1 MLRKLIL
8 CAPLCALL
16 ASPFV
21 TLAAPDDKSHR
32 AAAETLLMAANM
44 EESMNSMIDQSLEMQ
59 IKTNPQLA
67 PLRAVMR
74 KFFAKHL
81 SFESL
86 KEDFIDLYV
95 EEFTEEELLDIAAF
109 YQTPTGRKSIEKM
122 PVLFQKGGELGS
134 RRVQENAGE
143 LRKMI
148 QEELN
153 RQNPK

>member
-1 MLRKLIL
+1 
-8 CAPLCALL
+8 
-16 ASPFV
+16 
-21 TLAAPDDKSHR
+21 
-32 AAAETLLMAANM
+32 
-44 EESMNSMIDQSLEMQ
+44 MNSMIEQSLEMQ
-59 IKTNPQLA
+59 IKSNAQLA

-81 SFESL
+81 SCEAL
-86 KEDFIDLYV
+86 KDDFIDLYV
-95 EEFTEEELLDIAAF
+95 AEFTEEELLDIAAF